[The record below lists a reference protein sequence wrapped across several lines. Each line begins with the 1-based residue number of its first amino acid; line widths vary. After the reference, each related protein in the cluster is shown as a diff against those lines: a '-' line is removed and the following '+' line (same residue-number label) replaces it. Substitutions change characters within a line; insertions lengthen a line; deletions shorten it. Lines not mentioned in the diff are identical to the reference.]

1 MSGQFGI
8 TLIKI
13 LIFFPMVIGLI
24 LWLGKVTEK
33 FNGSGRTA
41 TMKIVE
47 RLQVSK
53 DNSLLIVRIGE
64 KFYLV
69 TSAQGKIDIVREIEL
84 AEVNTYKNTIMD
96 EKKPFMTI
104 GEFLKNKN
112 FRGSK

>member
-1 MSGQFGI
+1 MNSQVGI

-13 LIFFPMVIGLI
+13 LIFFPLVIGLI
-24 LWLGKVTEK
+24 LWLGKVAEK
-33 FNGSGRTA
+33 FNQGGKKS

-69 TSAQGKIDIVREIEL
+69 TSTLGKIEIIREVE
-84 AEVNTYKNTIMD
+84 D
-96 EKKPFMTI
+96 ENFDNYPNIPVDKTKPLGEI
-104 GEFLKNKN
+104 GALLK
-112 FRGSK
+112 SKYFQGRK